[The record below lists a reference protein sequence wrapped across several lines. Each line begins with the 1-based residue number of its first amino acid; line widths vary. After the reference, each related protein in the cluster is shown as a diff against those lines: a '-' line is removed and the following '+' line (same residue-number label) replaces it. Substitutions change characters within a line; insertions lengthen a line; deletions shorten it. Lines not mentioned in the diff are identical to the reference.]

1 MDNDG
6 TRLMASMIV
15 KYKEKIPAETR
26 SILDA
31 LSEPTRQGLAMMLAE
46 RGELSFNALLQAA
59 KPMNAST
66 LNHHIKALMKAGLVK
81 NYYRKVEGKDDYSF
95 YQITDLGRDFLKQ
108 IGAL

>member
-1 MDNDG
+1 MKDKDSYDIYAVAG
-6 TRLMASMIV
+6 FH
-15 KYKEKIPAETR
+15 KEGPKE
-26 SILDA
+26 
-31 LSEPTRQGLAMMLAE
+31 
-46 RGELSFNALLQAA
+46 AA

-95 YQITDLGRDFLKQ
+95 YQITDLGRDLLKQ